1 MLILPAQRDWKI
13 LPSYKKH
20 EWAGPSAR
28 HGVKTYGRLTAR
40 LHDGH
45 IVWRGWFEDQ
55 EDADEFLSAIA
66 SGSIRYEREL
76 WRLPAP
82 WWHPDIGED
91 EGLTYEFSTLTF
103 LSTGT
108 GTQSWTVESGW
119 NSADNMVEAIG
130 AGLNGVTGTISTGG
144 AGGVAGCYVE
154 TSNLALTVGNGVNYQ
169 IGAANGTTGSGTS
182 PTANSWFDN
191 SSTLVAPGGASVTTN
206 CVGSSPAA
214 GGAGGGNNIGKAG
227 GGGGAGGPN
236 GAGAVGGTAAGANG
250 GVGGTGDNGD
260 GGVGGTAG
268 TTAAAGG
275 PGGNGT
281 EWQVSPSY
289 GSGGG
294 GGGGDGINIGGN
306 AGNYGAAGGGGG
318 GSSPHTPG
326 AGSGGLIVITNY
338 PAAASLVFGVRRMF
352 LKR

>member
-20 EWAGPSAR
+20 EWAGSSAR
-28 HGVKTYGRLTAR
+28 RGVKTYGRLTAR

-236 GAGAVGGTAAGANG
+236 GAGAVGGTAGANG

-268 TTAAAGG
+268 TSTAAGG

>member
-236 GAGAVGGTAAGANG
+236 GAGAVGGTAGANG

-294 GGGGDGINIGGN
+294 GGGGDGTSIGGN

>member
-236 GAGAVGGTAAGANG
+236 GAGAVGGTAGANG

-318 GSSPHTPG
+318 GSSPYTPG

>member
-236 GAGAVGGTAAGANG
+236 GAGAVGGTAGANG

-268 TTAAAGG
+268 TSTAAGG